1 MKNLVED
8 ISSDGSYS
16 ASDIECY
23 SEYIIKNEKLT
34 DNPPIRIFVNKIIY
48 VKKIRLRLKL
58 KYGIISNFWRLKQSN
73 YLEALKI
80 R

>member
-23 SEYIIKNEKLT
+23 SEYIIKKWKT
-34 DNPPIRIFVNKIIY
+34 Y
-48 VKKIRLRLKL
+48 
-58 KYGIISNFWRLKQSN
+58 W
-73 YLEALKI
+73 
-80 R
+80 